1 MRFERRRG
9 TRIPVRP
16 LLQAKRTRDKEDIIA
31 KTYNLFI
38 SHSWSYSDAYE
49 KLIDLLKKRPY
60 FDFRDY
66 SVPRNDPIHNAP
78 NSQALYDAIERQIT
92 PCHVV
97 LVMAG
102 VYAKYSTWI
111 QKEVRIAKTEFQI
124 TKPVIA
130 IKPWAQTNVSQFVRE
145 NADDIVSWNTESI
158 VEAIR
163 RLG

>member
-1 MRFERRRG
+1 M
-9 TRIPVRP
+9 
-16 LLQAKRTRDKEDIIA
+16 A

-49 KLIDLLKKRPY
+49 KLIALLKNRPY

-66 SVPRNDPIHNAP
+66 SVPKDDPVHNAP
-78 NSQALYDAIERQIT
+78 NSQALYDAIKRQMA
-92 PCHVV
+92 PCHIV

-102 VYAKYSTWI
+102 VYATYSTWI
-111 QKEVRIAKTEFQI
+111 QKEIKIAKTEFQPP
-124 TKPVIA
+124 KPVIA

-145 NADDIVSWNTESI
+145 KADEIIGWNTESV

-163 RLG
+163 TLG

>member
-1 MRFERRRG
+1 M
-9 TRIPVRP
+9 
-16 LLQAKRTRDKEDIIA
+16 A

-49 KLIDLLKKRPY
+49 KLIALLKSRPY

-66 SVPRNDPIHNAP
+66 SVPKDDPIHNAP
-78 NSQALYDAIERQIT
+78 NSQALYDAIKRQMT

-102 VYAKYSTWI
+102 VYATYSTWI
-111 QKEVRIAKTEFQI
+111 QKEITIAKTEFQLP
-124 TKPVIA
+124 KPVIA
-130 IKPWAQTNVSQFVRE
+130 IKPWAQTNVSRFVME
-145 NADDIVSWNTESI
+145 KADEIVGWNTESV
-158 VEAIR
+158 VESIR

>member
-1 MRFERRRG
+1 M
-9 TRIPVRP
+9 V
-16 LLQAKRTRDKEDIIA
+16 

-38 SHSWSYSDAYE
+38 SHSWSYGDAYE
-49 KLIDLLKKRPY
+49 KLIALLKGRPY

-66 SVPRNDPIHNAP
+66 SVPKDDPIHNAP
-78 NSQALYDAIERQIT
+78 NSQALYDAIKRQMA

-102 VYAKYSTWI
+102 VYVTYSTWI
-111 QKEVRIAKTEFQI
+111 QKELRIAKTEFQI
-124 TKPVIA
+124 PKPIIA
-130 IKPWAQTNVSQFVRE
+130 IKPWAQTNISQFVRE
-145 NADDIVSWNTESI
+145 NSDEIVGWNTESV